1 VSTAKSPTRFPDLEA
16 ASRLV
21 ALTGPRPRVIVAFS
35 GGVDSAAL
43 VHALARQRRRLASLR
58 LVHVD
63 HGLQAASGEWARHCR
78 RVAREFRLAIVVLK
92 ADIRRDRG
100 ESPEAAARTARYALL
115 AQVMRP
121 GEVLVTAQHRD
132 DQVETL
138 LLQLF
143 RGAGVA
149 GLAAMPPLADFASGR
164 IARPLLEVARAEIE
178 SYARR
183 HRLEWIEDPSNELVR
198 FDRNFL
204 RHRVLPGIRAHW
216 KGVDEAVARSA
227 RHMAEAARLLDQVA
241 RRDLASCADGAG
253 LNVASLR
260 ALTVPRRR
268 NALRSF
274 ILGAGLDAPS
284 TVKLREMS
292 VALLAARADAQPA
305 VEWPGGVLRRG
316 GGRLQLEE
324 VSQPSPVQANTTASK
339 SWRWRREQ
347 EFVLNAGGSLR
358 LIHDESGPID
368 LDRMPADL
376 DVRARRGGESLR
388 PGPRARTQTLKKL
401 LQAAKL
407 PLAERAR
414 LPLVYAGNRL
424 VAAGDRWIDA
434 SIAAND
440 KSRRR
445 ARLRWTRTRGAG

>member
-1 VSTAKSPTRFPDLEA
+1 MKGGAGFQPHRILLELA
-16 ASRLV
+16 GA
-21 ALTGPRPRVIVAFS
+21 RPRIAVAFS
-35 GGVDSAAL
+35 GGIDSTTLA
-43 VHALARQRRRLASLR
+43 HALAQHRRTFGSLR
-58 LVHVD
+58 LLHVD
-63 HGLQAASGEWARHCR
+63 HGLQSASHEWSRDCAKIARKWGLPFVALEATIH
-78 RVAREFRLAIVVLK
+78 RVQGA
-92 ADIRRDRG
+92 
-100 ESPEAAARTARYALL
+100 SPEAIAREARYALL
-115 AQVMRP
+115 AKVMEP

-149 GLAAMPPLADFASGR
+149 GLAAMPALADFGAGR
-164 IARPLLEVARAEIE
+164 IARPLLDVGRAEIE
-178 SYARR
+178 RYAHR
-183 HRLEWIEDPSNELVR
+183 HQLKWIEDPSNQLVR

-227 RHMAEAARLLDQVA
+227 RHMAEAARLLEQVA
-241 RRDLASCADGAG
+241 RRDLAACADGGG

-260 ALTVPRRR
+260 ALPAPRRR
-268 NALRSF
+268 NALRGF
-274 ILGAGLDAPS
+274 ILGAGLEAPS

-305 VEWPGGVLRRG
+305 VEWPGGVLRRR
-316 GGRLQLEE
+316 GGRLQLEV
-324 VSQPSPVQANTTASK
+324 VSQLSSVETNTTASK
-339 SWRWRREQ
+339 SWRWQREH
-347 EFVLNAGGSLR
+347 ELLLDMGDSLR
-358 LIHDESGPID
+358 FIDDTSGPID
-368 LDRMPADL
+368 LDRLPGTL
-376 DVRARRGGESLR
+376 DWRARRGGESLR

-401 LQAAKL
+401 LQAARL
-407 PLAERAR
+407 SVEERAR
-414 LPLVYAGNRL
+414 LPLLYAGDRL

-445 ARLRWTRTRGAG
+445 ARLRWTRAR